1 MRVCWIVLGL
11 MVSLLACGDYKHREP
26 RTPTA
31 PEWMVQ
37 QVDAQAKQVAPDAAP
52 VTPLY
57 RNIAYKRND
66 NGKWPLELQQGS
78 CYLVSTVG
86 DETVERF
93 YVLLWDTK
101 GDRKIETKQPAPGL
115 VAEYCATESGTHELE
130 VKIAGGHGHF
140 LTQVFAKG
148 GAAPT
153 AAAGA
158 DEPAP
163 PPPPA
168 ANPATPEPA
177 ADPIASRIASLAMA
191 AAGAERVGEMREGAA
206 DVTDWYVALEPS
218 KCYWFFAV
226 GDEGVERLSLFL
238 WDPNNKRVADSKSET
253 AEVELGHC
261 PKGGGMFHVQA
272 KIAKGSGRYGMSVY
286 SKPR

>member
-1 MRVCWIVLGL
+1 MLGL

-153 AAAGA
+153 AAAGT

-206 DVTDWYVALEPS
+206 DVTRLPFRVCPGAALALAVAA
-218 KCYWFFAV
+218 AV
-226 GDEGVERLSLFL
+226 ARRAPAWRFDDGDAAAARGAAPASRGPHRALVAVEATTLAR
-238 WDPNNKRVADSKSET
+238 
-253 AEVELGHC
+253 
-261 PKGGGMFHVQA
+261 
-272 KIAKGSGRYGMSVY
+272 MSV
-286 SKPR
+286 SPIWAAA

>member
-1 MRVCWIVLGL
+1 MVMRATWIALGL
-11 MVSLLACGDYKHREP
+11 TASLLGCGDYKHREP

-31 PEWMVQ
+31 PEWMVK
-37 QVDAQAKQVAPDAAP
+37 QVDSQAKQVAPQAAP

-57 RNIAYKRND
+57 RTIAYKRND
-66 NGKWPLELQQGS
+66 NGKWSVELEQGR

-86 DETVERF
+86 DETIERF

-101 GDRKIETKQPAPGL
+101 GDRQIETKQPAPGM
-115 VAEYCATESGTHELE
+115 VAEYCATENGTHELE

-140 LTQVFAKG
+140 LTQVFAKD
-148 GAAPT
+148 GAGM
-153 AAAGA
+153 AAA
-158 DEPAP
+158 EPGDSDASSVAP
-163 PPPPA
+163 VA
-168 ANPATPEPA
+168 KPEPA
-177 ADPIASRIASLAMA
+177 DDPVASRISALAMA
-191 AAGAERVGEMREGAA
+191 AAGAERVGDMRQGAA

-226 GDEGVERLSLFL
+226 GDEGVEQLSLFL
-238 WDPNNKRVADSKSET
+238 WDPDNQRVADSKSET

-261 PKGGGMFHVQA
+261 PKAGGMFHVQA

-286 SKPR
+286 AKPR